1 MIEKITDLESISG
14 VSSPLFSL
22 IYTDGVFSFD
32 GIDGV
37 FIQRAQNGG
46 ITALFSVKNTCVNLV
61 TLGNP
66 DFFELKSFFEFS
78 KVGEILSDKPLDMIC
93 NVQKEYSLL
102 RFLGSQSFESNCV
115 HLTSQS
121 STGEYKNIFSLLSE
135 RDGSFENWFTGFSR
149 KINLE
154 NAKATYVCVDKRI
167 VSCALAP
174 SVYKETSVIA
184 GVYTL
189 KEYRNKGYA
198 SECVKG
204 LLNELSDS
212 KVRCVYLWCEDDNID
227 FYKKLGFV
235 KTGKVFMG
243 ECG

>member
-22 IYTDGVFSFD
+22 IYTDGAFSSD
-32 GIDGV
+32 GIDGA
-37 FIQRAQNGG
+37 FIQGAHNGG

-78 KVGEILSDKPLDMIC
+78 KVGEILSDKPPDMIC

-102 RFLGSQSFESNCV
+102 RFLGSQSFESRCV

-121 STGEYKNIFSLLSE
+121 STDEYKNIFSLLSE

-149 KINLE
+149 KINSE
-154 NAKATYVCVDKRI
+154 NAKATYVCVGKRI

-174 SVYKETSVIA
+174 SVYKESSVIA

-204 LLNELSDS
+204 LLNELSDRN
-212 KVRCVYLWCEDDNID
+212 VRCVYLWCEDDNIG
-227 FYKKLGFV
+227 FYEKLGFV